1 MSEGKIYCFI
11 NQINSLGYIV
21 TAYAEDGTHLAGH
34 ASSNLAWAKH
44 DIGITSNWKHEK
56 YKAKY
61 PEGYELIWLV
71 EEDPRFKP
79 IIEMINNKEKPNE

>member
-1 MSEGKIYCFI
+1 M
-11 NQINSLGYIV
+11 LR
-21 TAYAEDGTHLAGH
+21 HLKQNH
-34 ASSNLAWAKH
+34 YLEH
-44 DIGITSNWKHEK
+44 NWKHDK

-79 IIEMINNKEKPNE
+79 FIEMVNNKKKDNL